1 MNGAFD
7 RVRRIAGRAHPGSL
21 RDLLGG
27 IAIPSIAAAGTLGV
41 VAVLVGLQC
50 GGLDRCFVPAA
61 QPVAVAPPPPEAP
74 APAEPRLAADQVV
87 AASAPAPAPATAV
100 DPRTRQIDTM
110 IVGSFDAI
118 RADDAGWLSGAHSA
132 KVEEAAVKEGDGP
145 GTNVEQTTAPVA
157 KTRIAAARSTADGD
171 AAVAAIAALE
181 QPVKPVPRPEP
192 LTVTAFAEAPKDTA
206 AEVTAAAKKQLAA
219 VADKQPVAE
228 ARATKPAEVPA
239 APVKLADVA
248 SGDTGTI
255 GGSGVNVRSGPGKS
269 SARLFALAAGEK
281 VKIGE
286 NQHGWL
292 KITDDQGRTGW
303 VYKSFIE

>member
-50 GGLDRCFVPAA
+50 GGLDRCFVPSA
-61 QPVAVAPPPPEAP
+61 QPVAVVTPPAEALAP
-74 APAEPRLAADQVV
+74 APAEPRLAADQMV
-87 AASAPAPAPATAV
+87 AATAPEPAPAPAV
-100 DPRTRQIDTM
+100 DPRTQQIDTM

-132 KVEEAAVKEGDGP
+132 KLEEAVVEEGDGP
-145 GTNVEQTTAPVA
+145 GPNVEQAATPAA
-157 KTRIAAARSTADGD
+157 KTRVAAPRSTADGD

-219 VADKQPVAE
+219 VADNKPVAE
-228 ARATKPAEVPA
+228 PKATKSVEAPATV
-239 APVKLADVA
+239 ADVA
-248 SGDTGTI
+248 GAGTGTI

-269 SARLFALAAGEK
+269 TAKLFALAAGEK

-286 NQHGWL
+286 NQRGWL

-303 VYKSFIE
+303 VYKTYIE